1 MAKYN
6 FFKKKPQMTSNSES
20 YSSSKPEMLKMMEKI
35 RTNLQNDFS
44 DSKEN
49 ANGPGPF
56 YRILEK
62 EVKKHVEGQ
71 KREQLPVDVLS
82 LFYVSPD
89 CMNAY
94 VCVLPPL
101 NDGKEVD
108 QEHFLEDMRYEGI
121 TSGIDQNAVMELV
134 NSRDYLRIRK
144 IATGQYPVDG
154 IDGKLEEFYERR
166 YAQTP
171 ELDEE
176 EMLAGH
182 DFRKKNLI
190 QTIREGEILCR
201 ITPPVPAQNGF
212 DVSGS
217 TLYGREGAAV
227 RMPQG
232 KYTSVFED
240 GLVLRSDISGIV
252 VMENDNFSIHSQR
265 VLEQDINAGVGNLRF
280 DGDIYIRGNVDDKV
294 AIEATG
300 NVMIV
305 GDVRSGKII
314 SGGTICIQG
323 EVKGTSRIKLKA
335 AKQIQ
340 CLIMENVTASAIED
354 VYAGVIADSDVIS
367 EKGSVY
373 ALMGRG
379 LIFGSSVTSGKSVY
393 AKKIGNIS
401 GCVNNITLGLEAEF
415 ERRKKSIHD
424 ELEEIN
430 RTLEQLRKNISNMQI
445 LGKSHRNDSQKEY
458 SDLVDQRTTY
468 GELKR
473 EKLDELDELNKS
485 LRSIRVGSIICE
497 NIYPVTKIN
506 IERVSMTIEQR
517 ESDCDIHLQS
527 GQILLK

>member
-1 MAKYN
+1 MAI
-6 FFKKKPQMTSNSES
+6 FDLFSKKSDNTAVSENLGI
-20 YSSSKPEMLKMMEKI
+20 SKPEVSRMLEKI
-35 RTNLQNDFS
+35 RNRLQRDFPNTG
-44 DSKEN
+44 DSP
-49 ANGPGPF
+49 NGPNLF

-62 EVKKHVEGQ
+62 EVKKHLDSQ
-71 KREQLPVDVLS
+71 KREALPVDALS
-82 LFYVSPD
+82 LFYVSAD
-89 CMNAY
+89 CMSAY
-94 VCVLPPL
+94 VCILPPL
-101 NDGKEVD
+101 NDGKEID

-121 TSGIDQNAVMELV
+121 VSGIDQAAITELID
-134 NSRDYLRIRK
+134 SKDYLHIIQ
-144 IATGQYPVDG
+144 IARGEYPEDG
-154 IDGKLEEFYERR
+154 IDGRLEELFQRR

-171 ELDEE
+171 ELDKED
-176 EMLAGH
+176 MLQGH

-201 ITPPVPAQNGF
+201 ITPPIPAKNGF

-217 TLYGREGAAV
+217 TLYGKEGLAV

-232 KYTSVFED
+232 KYTSISED

-252 VMENDNFSIHSQR
+252 VMDNDNFSIQSQR
-265 VLEQDINAGVGNLRF
+265 VLEQDINASVGNLRF
-280 DGDIYIRGNVDDKV
+280 DGDIYIRGNVEDGV
-294 AIEATG
+294 TIEATG

-323 EVKGTSRIKLKA
+323 DVKGTSETQLKA

-340 CLIMENVTASAIED
+340 CMIMEHVKATAIED
-354 VYAGVIADSDVIS
+354 IYAGVIANSDLLS

-415 ERRKKSIHD
+415 ERRKGSIND

-430 RTLEQLRKNISNMQI
+430 RALEQLRKNISNMQI

-458 SDLVDQRTTY
+458 NDLVDQRTTY
-468 GELKR
+468 AELKR

-485 LRSIRVGSIICE
+485 MRSIQAGSIVCE
-497 NIYPVTKIN
+497 NLFPVTNVSIEKITL
-506 IERVSMTIEQR
+506 TIDQR
-517 ESDCDIHLQS
+517 ESDCDIRLHG
-527 GQILLK
+527 GQIVLR

>member
-1 MAKYN
+1 MPKYN
-6 FFKKKPQMTSNSES
+6 FFKKKPQETSSPES
-20 YSSSKPEMLKMMEKI
+20 YSSSKSEMLKMTEQI
-35 RTNLQNDFS
+35 RANLQRDFPDNK
-44 DSKEN
+44 DSS
-49 ANGPGPF
+49 NGPGAF

-62 EVKKHVEGQ
+62 EVKKHVDGQ
-71 KREQLPVDVLS
+71 KREQLPVDALS
-82 LFYVSPD
+82 LFYVSAN

-94 VCVLPPL
+94 VCILPPL

-121 TSGIDQNAVMELV
+121 VSGIDHNAVTELIDAK
-134 NSRDYLRIRK
+134 NYLRIVH
-144 IATGQYPVDG
+144 IASGEYPVDG

-166 YAQTP
+166 YAQSL
-171 ELDEE
+171 ELDAK
-176 EMLAGH
+176 EMLGGH

-201 ITPPVPAQNGF
+201 ITPPVPAKNGF

-232 KYTSVFED
+232 KYTSVFDD

-265 VLEQDINAGVGNLRF
+265 VLEQDINASVGNVRF
-280 DGDIYIRGNVDDKV
+280 DGDIYIRGNVEDGVTID
-294 AIEATG
+294 ATG

-305 GDVRSGKII
+305 GDVRSGEIL
-314 SGGTICIQG
+314 SGGTICILG
-323 EVKGTSRIKLKA
+323 DVKGTSKAKLTA

-340 CLIMENVTASAIED
+340 CMIMENVVASAGED
-354 VYAGVIADSDVIS
+354 IYAAVIANSDILS

-379 LIFGSSVTSGKSVY
+379 LIFGSNVTSGKSVY

-401 GCVNNITLGLEAEF
+401 GCVNNITLGLQAEF
-415 ERRKKSIHD
+415 DRRRKSIND

-430 RTLEQLRKNISNMQI
+430 NTLEQLRKNISNMQI

-458 SDLVDQRTTY
+458 NELIEQRTTY

-473 EKLDELDELNKS
+473 DKLDELDELNKS
-485 LRSIRVGSIICE
+485 LRSIRPGSVICE
-497 NIYPVTKIN
+497 NIYPVTKVN
-506 IERVSMTIEQR
+506 IEKLSLTIEQR
-517 ESDCDIHLQS
+517 ENDCDIHLQS
-527 GQILLK
+527 GQIVIK